1 MTQKTINCT
10 ECTNAF
16 SYEPP
21 VGYPD
26 KRKYCDPCGVRSKEM
41 WNAKKESFNHA
52 SESRPTHTP
61 EGVPIAINGEY
72 KWKTEPEV
80 VKISDKPHHREMPKD
95 NGFEAHLSIETVRSN
110 ALASAIQMKLN
121 VDFYR
126 DISPIDLAKEYEQ
139 YILTGE

>member
-52 SESRPTHTP
+52 SESKPTHTP
-61 EGVPIAINGEY
+61 EGVPIE
-72 KWKTEPEV
+72 
-80 VKISDKPHHREMPKD
+80 KISDKPHHREMPKD